1 MTNTAPAPVRRIAWL
16 DALRVLCCYLVIV
29 NHSYDAIGI
38 TSVSRGV
45 RLISFMI
52 LFSVKIAVPI
62 FLMISGLTLLRK
74 EDSIK
79 KALSRFSRIALIY
92 VLFSAVYEVNS
103 CGTIRPAYFLETIL
117 TQPITNAYWY
127 LITYG
132 GLLLMLPFLQK
143 IAKAMKRSEFFYYF
157 AISFL
162 FTAVYPMAVKFL
174 HLPMYS
180 DHFRIPLFGT
190 HISYVFLGYFLMRE
204 KLPRI
209 PSWVLVG
216 LPLLCAA
223 GATGLTE
230 YSFVSSAGTNYLFMD
245 NIALPPTILS
255 SACVFLLFSRL
266 NVSEK
271 AAAVLSHLGKLS
283 FGVYLLSDLVLMRL
297 EPVFD
302 LLMTAMHP
310 LAAVT
315 LYQQLTFAVSLAGAQ
330 LLTKIPFVRKLV

>member
-1 MTNTAPAPVRRIAWL
+1 MTNTPPAPVRRIAWL

-38 TSVSRGV
+38 AAISRPV
-45 RLISFMI
+45 RLVSFMI

-62 FLMISGLTLLRK
+62 FLMISGWTLLRK
-74 EDSIK
+74 EDTVK
-79 KALSRFSRIALIY
+79 KSLSRFARIALVY
-92 VLFSAVYEVNS
+92 VVFSAVYEINS

-127 LITYG
+127 LITYA

-143 IAKAMKRSEFFYYF
+143 IARGMRRGEFFYYF
-157 AISFL
+157 AVSILFIS
-162 FTAVYPMAVKFL
+162 VYPMAVKYL
-174 HLPMYS
+174 HLPAYS

-190 HISYVFLGYFLMRE
+190 HVCYVFLGYFLLHE

-209 PSWVLVG
+209 PAWALVC

-223 GATGLTE
+223 GATVLTE
-230 YSFVSSAGTNYLFMD
+230 YSFLSSQGTNYLFMD
-245 NIALPPTILS
+245 NIALPPTLIS
-255 SACVFLLFSRL
+255 SACVFLLFSRM
-266 NVSEK
+266 NVQGK
-271 AAAVLSHLGKLS
+271 TAAVLSHLGRLS

-315 LYQQLTFAVSLAGAQ
+315 LYQLLTFAVSLAGAQ
-330 LLTKIPFVRKLV
+330 LLTKIPLIRKLV